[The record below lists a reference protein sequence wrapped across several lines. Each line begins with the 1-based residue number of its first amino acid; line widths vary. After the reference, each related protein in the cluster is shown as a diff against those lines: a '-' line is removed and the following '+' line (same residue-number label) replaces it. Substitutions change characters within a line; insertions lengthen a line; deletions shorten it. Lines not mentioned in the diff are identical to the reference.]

1 MRNLSISDSATQ
13 MPPNPSEFSAEF
25 LDKVLIWSSRGTN
38 SSQGDFAEIA
48 RIFGQ
53 DVELCLT
60 TDWHE
65 RILGDLEKLRSELTE
80 GIEDYGTWRSTRGFP
95 NFEVY
100 VAAREGSS
108 KEIARLK
115 KSVQGIEQLR
125 EVAKILAAQF
135 PNISAFAH
143 ACGEFKSIY
152 ETISYRKWTSN
163 IYRSASLNLSDID
176 LCLAWANVSGVCES
190 TEQGIRLLQEGV
202 SNYNACR
209 LLSARAAEL
218 STASYYS
225 ELGINVLDISRTQ
238 LEKADVRWKDFD
250 LLIGVEPLDVKNS
263 RKSFSS
269 PEAYVEH
276 CIPRFKQD
284 RKSGADVS
292 IVGVLSDY
300 SPDAEKIVSGAV
312 DCVILGQVNVREMR
326 QLFVWMRQRFGNFLN
341 LNGLWDT
348 GFLPGWMFELPA
360 AQYQQRHSVVVLIDT
375 LLEKIKGSSTLSD
388 ADIPGWLLTMSSV
401 ASPKDA
407 NNHST
412 RRSEM
417 LADIASLGH
426 DVGIKRSSLFV
437 YSMGVILEAML
448 NGDDCDVIAQTLR
461 ELIFVDRTFSS
472 PLDLIDTQ
480 RYVVSLI
487 DVLLSVANESMCQ
500 GIQFTAFQMS
510 HPAILR
516 GQRKN
521 GSWMTLV
528 AYCGGWIEDQ
538 LRVKCGS
545 SPLFFG
551 SHEVCPA
558 CSKLIC
564 NACGHCENSC
574 GLVSQRQS
582 KLRKEGRHWHKGYSD
597 NESEEF

>member
-1 MRNLSISDSATQ
+1 
-13 MPPNPSEFSAEF
+13 MPPNQSEFPAEF
-25 LDKVLIWSSRGTN
+25 LEKVLTWSSLGTN
-38 SSQGDFAEIA
+38 SSRSNFAEIG

-53 DVELCLT
+53 DIELCLT
-60 TDWHE
+60 TNWHE
-65 RILGDLEKLRSELTE
+65 RILSDLEKLRSELTE
-80 GIEDYGTWRSTRGFP
+80 GIEDYGKWRSTRGFP

-108 KEIARLK
+108 KEIARLQ

-135 PNISAFAH
+135 SDINYFSH
-143 ACGEFKSIY
+143 ACGEVKYIY
-152 ETISYRKWTSN
+152 ETIADRKWTNN
-163 IYRSASLNLSDID
+163 IYRSVSLSASDID
-176 LCLAWANVSGVCES
+176 LCLAWANVNSVCES
-190 TEQGIRLLQEGV
+190 TDEGIRLLQEAV

-209 LLSARAAEL
+209 LLSARVAEL
-218 STASYYS
+218 STASFYS
-225 ELGINVLDISRTQ
+225 ELGNNVSDVSMTQ
-238 LEKADVRWKDFD
+238 IEKADERWKDFD
-250 LLIGVEPLDVKNS
+250 LLVGVDPLDVKNS
-263 RKSFSS
+263 RKSFTS
-269 PEAYVEH
+269 PEVYVEH

-284 RKSGADVS
+284 RKSGAEVS

-300 SPDAEKIVSGAV
+300 SPDAKKIVSGAV
-312 DCVILGQVNVREMR
+312 DCVILGQINVSEMR
-326 QLFVWMRQRFGNFLN
+326 QLFVWMRRRFGNFLN

-348 GFLPGWMFELPA
+348 GFLPGWMFEYPA
-360 AQYQQRHSVVVLIDT
+360 AQYQQRHSVVLRIDS
-375 LLEKIKGSSTLSD
+375 LLAEIKLTSTLSD
-388 ADIPGWLLTMSSV
+388 VNIPGWLLTMSSV
-401 ASPKDA
+401 TSHKDA
-407 NNHST
+407 KNRST
-412 RRSEM
+412 RRDGM
-417 LADIASLGH
+417 LADIASLSL

-448 NGDDCDVIAQTLR
+448 NDDDCDAVAQTLR
-461 ELIFVDRTFSS
+461 ELIFVDKSFSH

-480 RYVVSLI
+480 KYVVSLI
-487 DVLLSVANESMCQ
+487 DVLLSVADESRCQ
-500 GIQFTAFQMS
+500 GIQFIAFQMS

-516 GQRKN
+516 GQRNN

-564 NACGHCENSC
+564 NTCGHCESSC
-574 GLVSQRQS
+574 SLVAQRQS
-582 KLRKEGRHWHKGYSD
+582 KLRQQGRRWHKSYSD
-597 NESEEF
+597 DESEEF